1 MASVSLWLGSV
12 THMAAQA
19 TALGPDWL
27 SDTER
32 ARLAT
37 LSAPGRRAQ
46 FLAGRLGARQLLAA
60 SHGGAA
66 LADWCLDAAHDAPPR
81 LQRGLC
87 ALHVAI
93 SHSGDRVACAISAE
107 PLGLDLEVPRRQRD
121 IAALCAGVCTTAEQA
136 RLQALP
142 ADQRAGHFYRIW
154 TLKEAWLKRRGE
166 GVSPA
171 RLAALHTQAQA
182 PHEAAEGRVWQQGGL
197 TLALLA
203 PTSLPLEWHG
213 AAEVVKDERP
223 EHWRVHE
230 VRQAPGHT
238 NAESA
243 TVPAIGANP

>member
-1 MASVSLWLGSV
+1 VASISLWLGRV
-12 THMAAQA
+12 TPLAAQA
-19 TALGPDWL
+19 VALGRDWL
-27 SDTER
+27 SETER

-37 LSAPGRRAQ
+37 FSAPGRRAQ

-60 SHGGAA
+60 SHGGDA

-87 ALHVAI
+87 ALHVAL
-93 SHSGDRVACAISAE
+93 SHSGDHVACAVSTE

-121 IAALCAGVCTTAEQA
+121 IAALCAGVCTSAEQA

-142 ADQRAGHFYRIW
+142 VDRRAGHFYRMW

-171 RLAALHTQAQA
+171 RLTTLHTQAQA
-182 PHEAAEGRVWQQGGL
+182 PHGTAEGRVWQQGGL

-203 PTSLPLEWHG
+203 PPSLPLQWH
-213 AAEVVKDERP
+213 ATPNTVRDERP
-223 EHWRVHE
+223 EHWRVDEIH
-230 VRQAPGHT
+230 P
-238 NAESA
+238 
-243 TVPAIGANP
+243 

>member
-1 MASVSLWLGSV
+1 MACVSLWLGRV
-12 THMAAQA
+12 TAMAAQA
-19 TALGPDWL
+19 AALGQDWL
-27 SDTER
+27 SETER

-60 SHGGAA
+60 SHGGDA
-66 LADWCLDAAHDAPPR
+66 LADWCLDAAPDAPPR

-93 SHSGDRVACAISAE
+93 SHSGDGVACAVSAE

-142 ADQRAGHFYRIW
+142 VARRTGHFYRVW

-182 PHEAAEGRVWQQGGL
+182 PHEAAEGRVWQQGGM

-203 PTSLPLEWHG
+203 PASLPLEWHRTTG
-213 AAEVVKDERP
+213 TVNEDRP
-223 EHWRVHE
+223 EPWRVEELLLSHK
-230 VRQAPGHT
+230 
-238 NAESA
+238 
-243 TVPAIGANP
+243 

>member
-1 MASVSLWLGSV
+1 MASVSLWLGGV
-12 THMAAQA
+12 TPMAARA
-19 TALGPDWL
+19 AALGLDWL

-60 SHGGAA
+60 SHGGDA
-66 LADWCLDAAHDAPPR
+66 LVDWCLDATHDAPPR
-81 LQRGLC
+81 LQRGPC

-93 SHSGDRVACAISAE
+93 SHSGDRVACAVAAE
-107 PLGLDLEVPRRQRD
+107 PVGLDLEVPRRQRD

-136 RLQALP
+136 RLLALP
-142 ADQRAGHFYRIW
+142 MARRAGHFYRIW

-166 GVSPA
+166 GASPA

-203 PTSLPLEWHG
+203 PTSMPLEWHG
-213 AAEVVKDERP
+213 STEPVSDASPER
-223 EHWRVHE
+223 WRVDELVLSHK
-230 VRQAPGHT
+230 
-238 NAESA
+238 
-243 TVPAIGANP
+243 